1 MKEIKAREGYY
12 LTQVGEVGEERIFIS
27 AIKGLNIN
35 EEDWKEVTAQEKEEW
50 EKAHEV
56 KDKE

>member
-1 MKEIKAREGYY
+1 MKEIKSREGYY

-50 EKAHEV
+50 KKAHEV